1 VSDTDITAFATE
13 GNRDI
18 HILFGSQSGNSE
30 GLAEKWQKE
39 APRYGLNPTVHDMD
53 GFDIKSMSSMSRV
66 MIVCS
71 TWGEGEMPD
80 NAEELYEIAV
90 EAGKILTNT
99 NFSVCALGDTGYDL
113 FCQSGKDWDKT
124 LQDIG
129 GSRIHDRVDCD
140 VDFEDPAE
148 EWMNGVMPKLACV
161 DNDGKFQ
168 ADLVD
173 DMIAYASGAEIEIDT
188 DEINQESAGTTAY
201 QAMET
206 ASLYFHKPNKW
217 LKRVKESLSDDDL
230 PTTGIEKAK
239 DMFKELRK
247 ITLKAL
253 PQGKDYVALVNN
265 EKCIGCT
272 QCVYYCNFASI
283 DMISWDLN
291 ARTSQFESKKS
302 LILDDTCVG
311 CNLCAFACPVEAIT
325 MESKV

>member
-1 VSDTDITAFATE
+1 MSETDISKFVSE
-13 GNRDI
+13 GNRDL

-30 GLAEKWQKE
+30 GLAEAWEQE
-39 APRYGLNPTVHDMD
+39 ATRYGLKGKVHDMD
-53 GFDIKSMSSMSRV
+53 GFDIKSMAEMSRV

-80 NAEELYEIAV
+80 NAEDLYESATS
-90 EAGKILTNT
+90 AGSILSKT
-99 NFSVCALGDTGYDL
+99 NFSICALGDTGYDL

-124 LQDIG
+124 LEDMG

-140 VDFEDPAE
+140 VDFEMPAE
-148 EWMNGVMPKLACV
+148 EWMKGAMSKLACV
-161 DNDGKFQ
+161 DDGGKFLP
-168 ADLVD
+168 DLVD
-173 DMIAYASGAEIEIDT
+173 NMVDYAAGIEIEAPVET
-188 DEINQESAGTTAY
+188 TEELVGGTTAY
-201 QAMET
+201 QAMT
-206 ASLYFHKPNKW
+206 TTSLFFQKPNKW
-217 LKRVKESLSDDDL
+217 LTKMKDVLDEEDL

-247 ITLKAL
+247 ITLKSL
-253 PQGKDYVALVNN
+253 PQGKDYIALVDN

-283 DMISWDLN
+283 DMISWDLK
-291 ARTSQFESKKS
+291 ARTSQFESKKA

-311 CNLCAFACPVEAIT
+311 CTLCAFACPVEAIT

>member
-1 VSDTDITAFATE
+1 MADDIKTFATE

-140 VDFEDPAE
+140 VDFEEPAE

-173 DMIAYASGAEIEIDT
+173 DMIAYSSG
-188 DEINQESAGTTAY
+188 
-201 QAMET
+201 
-206 ASLYFHKPNKW
+206 
-217 LKRVKESLSDDDL
+217 
-230 PTTGIEKAK
+230 
-239 DMFKELRK
+239 
-247 ITLKAL
+247 
-253 PQGKDYVALVNN
+253 N
-265 EKCIGCT
+265 E
-272 QCVYYCNFASI
+272 
-283 DMISWDLN
+283 
-291 ARTSQFESKKS
+291 
-302 LILDDTCVG
+302 
-311 CNLCAFACPVEAIT
+311 VEAEPEPSADSGIPQVAAMGAQASMHNVVPRPHQYT
-325 MESKV
+325 GYKQNSYCVKCGKYCFHWHGASPNNPNLFPDYECKECGFVREMKIA